1 MAAIYARRPA
11 QKSQGP
17 DPGVVQAAMRGSE
30 IRVAGDIQVRSSGR
44 TVGLFAS
51 MRRGRLLDVPCGAA
65 EQSRALQRLGFE
77 VVSIDLFPKQSGSG
91 ALRIVRADASRSFP
105 LRSATFDYVLSR
117 EGIEHLENQAGFVRE
132 CARVLRPGG
141 KLVVTTPNVSHLAA
155 RLSAF
160 LTGQRNL
167 KRGLVNEVQ
176 TLRGRNGSHLYH
188 GHVFL
193 IDYYR
198 MRYILRIAGFER
210 LQVFTDRYS
219 PTSLALA
226 PITPLIKASMRYA
239 AWTAARHNLRKH
251 RSAAPDEVT
260 SEIIRHVTSPALLF
274 GKRMIIVAEKS
285 TGVESPSETADASG
299 ASGDLEGG
307 RFSQAS

>member
-1 MAAIYARRPA
+1 M
-11 QKSQGP
+11 Q
-17 DPGVVQAAMRGSE
+17 
-30 IRVAGDIQVRSSGR
+30 VAGDILVRSGGR

-65 EQSRALQRLGFE
+65 EQSRALQRLGFD
-77 VVSIDLFPKQSGSG
+77 VVSIDLFPKNSGSD
-91 ALRIVRADASRSFP
+91 ALRIVRADASQSFP
-105 LRSATFDYVLSR
+105 LRPATFDYVLSR

-141 KLVVTTPNVSHLAA
+141 KLVVTTPNVNHLAA

-198 MRYILRIAGFER
+198 MRYILRIAGFEH

-226 PITPLIKASMRYA
+226 PITPLIRASMRYA
-239 AWTAARHNLRKH
+239 AWTAARENLRKH
-251 RSAAPDEVT
+251 RSAAPHEVT
-260 SEIIRHVTSPALLF
+260 REIIRHVTSSALLF
-274 GKRMIIVAEKS
+274 GKRMIVVAQRAAD
-285 TGVESPSETADASG
+285 VESACEAADPSGTR
-299 ASGDLEGG
+299 GDSPG
-307 RFSQAS
+307 RRLWQAN